1 MMAID
6 EGRIN
11 TRRSYGLLA
20 GVLIAS
26 VALGLIIWKVG
37 DLGVQSIFYTIF
49 AVTGAYLIIASFFQD
64 ARLDFAPSDSSF
76 YLVTGTL
83 LATVGALGFVDMFTD
98 VDIWILV
105 AVFVLVFAILITYRS
120 VSRKG

>member
-1 MMAID
+1 MAID

-26 VALGLIIWKVG
+26 VALGLIVWKVG
-37 DLGVQSIFYTIF
+37 DFGVQSSFYTKF
-49 AVTGAYLIIASFFQD
+49 AVTGVYLILASFFQD
-64 ARLDFAPSDSSF
+64 AKLDFAPSDSSF

-83 LATVGALGFVDMFTD
+83 LATVGVLGFVDMLTD

-105 AVFVLVFAILITYRS
+105 AAFILVFAILITYRS
-120 VSRKG
+120 GSKKG